1 MDVQTNVSGKSS
13 WYIVVEIYSFGNSFL
28 QSVYIPGLEQN
39 CLNDHRLFIRFSR
52 PPMEKTFLLLP
63 VLLGPRSTAVI

>member
-1 MDVQTNVSGKSS
+1 MFKPMCQENPSS
-13 WYIVVEIYSFGNSFL
+13 YIVVEICSFGNSFL

-39 CLNDHRLFIRFSR
+39 CLNDQRLFIHFSR

-63 VLLGPRSTAVI
+63 VLLCPRSPAVI